1 MIYWESIIKK
11 NSMYN
16 SLELIELLKKENKDI
31 EVHQHEALFTVEDSR
46 ELRGS
51 MNGAHSKNLFLK
63 NKKNEFF
70 LLSCEETDKID
81 LKKISKSLKLGN
93 VSFAKQE
100 YLKKY
105 LKIKPGSVSPFALLN
120 DSDNFVNFYLEQ
132 NLYES
137 EFVNFHPLINTF
149 TITIKTNKFI
159 KFMIENR
166 IKIHIFSSAQGKV
179 LKTYGK

>member
-1 MIYWESIIKK
+1 
-11 NSMYN
+11 MYN

-81 LKKISKSLKLGN
+81 LKKISKSLNLGN
-93 VSFAKQE
+93 VSFAKQDTLE
-100 YLKKY
+100 RYLN
-105 LKIKPGSVSPFALLN
+105 IKPGSVSPFALLN
-120 DSDNFVNFYLEQ
+120 DEDGFVNFYLEKT
-132 NLYES
+132 LYES
-137 EFVNFHPLINTF
+137 KFINFHPLINTF
-149 TITIKTNKFI
+149 TITIETYRFLE
-159 KFMIENR
+159 FMIENDK
-166 IKIHIFSSAQGKV
+166 KIHIFSSAEGKV
-179 LKTYGK
+179 LKTYG